1 MGNKNFTRRFT
12 GCENNIKR
20 VGNKMKYISTRGG
33 KKSNKLT
40 ASQSVVKGIA
50 DDGGLYVPKKIPQA
64 YLTPAALSGFNYN
77 AHALWL
83 LGHYFTDYTPAEL
96 VRCIDSAYNRSNFD
110 TPAIAPLVET
120 PEVSFL
126 ELYHGKTLAFKD
138 MALSLLPHL
147 MATALKKTPN
157 PKTQV
162 ILTATSGDTGVSALE
177 GFKDID
183 GMKIIVFYPEN
194 GVSVIQKQHMITQ
207 TGKNV
212 YVVGVK
218 GNFDDAQ
225 SEVKRI
231 FLDKQLKEKL
241 GAEGYEFSSANS
253 INTGR
258 LIPQIVYY
266 FYAYSQ
272 LVRGGMA
279 EDTPVN
285 FVVPTGNFGNILA
298 GYYAKKM
305 GLPIKKLI
313 CASNENKVL
322 YDYFATGVF
331 DSNRPFYLTASPSMD
346 ILIPSNFERLVYDLV
361 KPEEGLHE
369 RLVRL
374 SGKQQFKMDVP
385 TDFIGLHASE
395 QEVQAAIKKVF
406 STHGYLI
413 DPHTAV
419 AYVAHEKYGENEKNI
434 IVSTASPYKFAK
446 TVMTS
451 IDSKYA
457 EYDDFALLEQM
468 AELTKGNVP
477 MQFVDLKDREI
488 LHNTV
493 VEIGGMKDA
502 VLKILEV

>member
-1 MGNKNFTRRFT
+1 MQY
-12 GCENNIKR
+12 
-20 VGNKMKYISTRGG
+20 VSTRGD
-33 KKSNKLT
+33 NNAEKLT
-40 ASQSVVKGIA
+40 ASETIVKGIA
-50 DDGGLYVPKKIPQA
+50 DDGGLYVPESIPKA
-64 YLTPAALSGFNYN
+64 DVPPSELSGFNYN

-83 LGHYFTDYTPAEL
+83 LHHFLTDYTPAEM
-96 VRCIDSAYNRSNFD
+96 VYCVDSAYNAINFD
-110 TPAIAPLVET
+110 TPEIAPLVQM
-120 PEVSFL
+120 PDVSFL

-147 MATALKKTPN
+147 MSTALKKTPN

-207 TGKNV
+207 TGNNV
-212 YVVGVK
+212 HVVGVK

-231 FLDKQLKEKL
+231 FLDTQLKQQL
-241 GAEGYEFSSANS
+241 ATDGYEFTSANS

-258 LIPQIVYY
+258 FIPQIVYY

-272 LVRGGMA
+272 LVKSGMSSD
-279 EDTPVN
+279 EPVN

-305 GLPIKKLI
+305 GLPINKLI

-322 YDYFATGVF
+322 FDYFDTGVF
-331 DSNRPFYLTASPSMD
+331 DSNRPFHLTTSPSMD
-346 ILIPSNFERLVYDLV
+346 ILIPSNFERLVHMV
-361 KPEEGLHE
+361 KPENGLQE
-369 RLVRL
+369 RLVKL
-374 SGKQQFKMDVP
+374 SAKEQFKLDVP
-385 TDFIGLHASE
+385 ADFVGFYATE
-395 QEVQAAIKKVF
+395 QEVQAAIKKVY
-406 STHGYLI
+406 SEHGYLI

-419 AYVAHEKYGENEKNI
+419 AHVAHQKYNKSEKTV

-451 IDSKYA
+451 LDSKYQK
-457 EYDDFALLEQM
+457 YDDFALLEQM
-468 AELTKGNVP
+468 ATLTNGLVP
-477 MQFVDLKDREI
+477 PQFADLKTREVR
-488 LHNTV
+488 HNTT
-493 VEIGGMKDA
+493 VEVNDMKDA
-502 VLKILEV
+502 VLKILAGGGTAAFHQ

>member
-1 MGNKNFTRRFT
+1 MN
-12 GCENNIKR
+12 
-20 VGNKMKYISTRGG
+20 YISTRG
-33 KKSNKLT
+33 KNEKIT
-40 ASQSVVKGIA
+40 ASQSIVKGIA
-50 DDGGLYVPKKIPQA
+50 DDGGLYVPEQIPA
-64 YLTPAALSGFNYN
+64 ASKTPAEISSMDYN
-77 AHALWL
+77 AHAKWL
-83 LGHYFTDYTPAEL
+83 MQHFLTDYTSEDIS
-96 VRCIDSAYNRSNFD
+96 RCVDGAYNTQNFD
-110 TPAIAPLVET
+110 TPDIAPLVQTSET
-120 PEVSFL
+120 SFSETSFSETSFL
-126 ELYHGKTLAFKD
+126 ELHHGKTLAFKD
-138 MALSLLPHL
+138 MALSLLPLL
-147 MATALKKTPN
+147 MTTALKKMPN

-183 GMKIIVFYPEN
+183 GVEIIVFYPEN

-212 YVVGVK
+212 RVIGVK

-231 FLDKQLKEKL
+231 FLDKQMKEKL
-241 GAEGYEFSSANS
+241 NANGYEFSSANS

-272 LVRGGMA
+272 LVRNGMNPN
-279 EDTPVN
+279 EVVN
-285 FVVPTGNFGNILA
+285 FIVPTGNFGNILA

-305 GLPIKKLI
+305 GLPIDKLV

-322 YDYFATGVF
+322 YDYFETGVF

-346 ILIPSNFERLVYDLV
+346 ILIPSNFERLVYDLI
-361 KPEEGLHE
+361 KPEDGLQE
-369 RLVRL
+369 RLLKL
-374 SGKQQFKMDVP
+374 SGKKRFEMEVP
-385 TDFIGLHASE
+385 KNFSGFYASE
-395 QEVQAAIKKVF
+395 KEVKAAIKKVF
-406 STHGYLI
+406 ANHKYLI

-419 AYVAHEKYGENEKNI
+419 AYVAHEKLNSGRNV

-451 IDSKYA
+451 IDEKYYK
-457 EYDDFALLEQM
+457 YDDFALLEQM

-477 MQFVDLKDREI
+477 EQFADLKQKEI
-488 LHNTV
+488 RHTKV
-493 VEIGGMKDA
+493 VEINEMAETVGRYFYA
-502 VLKILEV
+502 